1 MPFCYSKL
9 IFMFRHVSID
19 HKCKKNQIKKGSSMN
34 IRKIKQ
40 KLSTQELVYITTINI
55 CASIS
60 LMKYLD
66 YFVVSYI
73 SMYTVFR
80 STPRTRV
87 RLNCQGRRIQAE
99 TSRCTK
105 WKYIQICMTLSIEKI
120 LMVPGLFTYV
130 FINQSKYILQR
141 KLSDFAFVKETE
153 T

>member
-1 MPFCYSKL
+1 MPFCYSTI
-9 IFMFRHVSID
+9 IFMFRHVYRD
-19 HKCKKNQIKKGSSMN
+19 HKCQKSQIKKGSSMN
-34 IRKIKQ
+34 IGKIKQ
-40 KLSTQELVYITTINI
+40 KLSTQKLVYIPTINI

-66 YFVVSYI
+66 YFVVSYK

-87 RLNCQGRRIQAE
+87 RLNCQGRRIQAA

-120 LMVPGLFTYV
+120 
-130 FINQSKYILQR
+130 
-141 KLSDFAFVKETE
+141 
-153 T
+153 